1 MFPAFYKHCVIFEMG
16 LYPKDW
22 IETGILPYLGYIR
35 FLLMPIEA
43 GALSWFYYLSPKFAS
58 MNLELKIGEAVL
70 MFIGLLVLNFLSLD
84 IYRICK
90 LGWMD
95 MQFKFQGIRQVKNM
109 LTTCQPPEDK
119 EGTVA
124 EQEAGDTGEE
134 IWPKIPSPKTMYFKI
149 IQDSDDYSGKEDI
162 KKGDFALNMVQNM
175 EDFKREQNIVYYPH
189 FHEQGNMHDTI
200 EDWIG
205 QNEDDECKGLT
216 EYGKITPRLD
226 AVRKYEKMY
235 EQI

>member
-1 MFPAFYKHCVIFEMG
+1 MG

-109 LTTCQPPEDK
+109 LTTCQPPEDQ

-124 EQEAGDTGEE
+124 EQEAGNTGEE

-175 EDFKREQNIVYYPH
+175 EDFKREQNIV
-189 FHEQGNMHDTI
+189 
-200 EDWIG
+200 
-205 QNEDDECKGLT
+205 
-216 EYGKITPRLD
+216 
-226 AVRKYEKMY
+226 
-235 EQI
+235 